1 MKTELGV
8 EDAMHCIRNIQKYAI
23 MKNVGIAFIC
33 VGIIS
38 TIFVIIYKVLNVT
51 KNKNIME

>member
-33 VGIIS
+33 VGIIL

>member
-33 VGIIS
+33 VGIIL
-38 TIFVIIYKVLNVT
+38 TIYIKYKT
-51 KNKNIME
+51 QKKC